1 MALIPWRPREDWWDP
16 FTDLEKIQL
25 EMNKLFNT
33 SLARDGGRDAGLLD
47 GAWSPAVDIYD
58 SKENILVKADIP
70 GLSKEDIEVTVH
82 GDTLLIKGEKKQE
95 KEVKEKNY
103 VRTERFYGNFQRA
116 IRLPAEVETN
126 KVDATYKNGV
136 LELVLPKSEKAKPK
150 QIKLDIK

>member
-16 FTDLEKIQL
+16 FTDLEKIQMQ
-25 EMNKLFNT
+25 MNQLFNT
-33 SLARDGGRDAGLLD
+33 SLAREGGRDAGLLD
-47 GAWSPAVDIYD
+47 GAWNPAVDIYD
-58 SKENILVKADIP
+58 SKESILVKADIP
-70 GLSKEDIEVTVH
+70 GLSKDDIEVTVH
-82 GDTLLIKGEKKQE
+82 GDTLVIKGEKKHE
-95 KEVKEKNY
+95 KEVKEKDY

>member
-16 FTDLEKIQL
+16 FTDLEKIKMQ
-25 EMNKLFNT
+25 MNQLFNT
-33 SLARDGGRDAGLLD
+33 SFTREGDRNAGLLD
-47 GAWSPAVDIYD
+47 GVWSPAVDIYD
-58 SKENILVKADIP
+58 SKESILVKADIP
-70 GLSKEDIEVTVH
+70 GLNKEDIDVTVH
-82 GDTLLIKGEKKQE
+82 GDTLVIKGEKKNE
-95 KEVKEKNY
+95 KEVKEKDY

-116 IRLPAEVETN
+116 IRLPSEVETN

>member
-16 FTDLEKIQL
+16 FMDLEKIQM

-33 SLARDGGRDAGLLD
+33 SLTRERGRDAGLLD

-58 SKENILVKADIP
+58 SKENILIKADIP

-82 GDTLLIKGEKKQE
+82 GDTLVIKGEKKHE
-95 KEVKEKNY
+95 KEVKEKDY
-103 VRTERFYGNFQRA
+103 IRTERFYGNFQRA

-136 LELVLPKSEKAKPK
+136 LELVLPKNEKAKPK